1 MREYLRGLFLVG
13 LIVVAVLA
21 VLVAG
26 GLTRPQSEQSRS
38 IRDLSTEIRSGR

>member
-13 LIVVAVLA
+13 LIVVAAFA

-38 IRDLSTEIRSGR
+38 IRSIPEHIR